1 MKLSNQTK
9 IYIFTGLLFV
19 SVFLTTTY
27 IIKGFKNDNFDYI
40 GLFVSLLLSLGF
52 IKEIIKLSKIEN
64 NK

>member
-19 SVFLTTTY
+19 SVFLTTSY

-40 GLFVSLLLSLGF
+40 GLFVSLLLSLSF

>member
-9 IYIFTGLLFV
+9 IYVFTGLLFV

>member
-9 IYIFTGLLFV
+9 IYVFTGLLFV
-19 SVFLTTTY
+19 SVFLTTTF
-27 IIKGFKNDNFDYI
+27 IINGFKNDNFDYI
-40 GLFVSLLLSLGF
+40 GLFVSLLLSLSF

>member
-1 MKLSNQTK
+1 MKISNQTK

-19 SVFLTTTY
+19 SVFLTTSY

-40 GLFVSLLLSLGF
+40 GLFANLLLSLSF